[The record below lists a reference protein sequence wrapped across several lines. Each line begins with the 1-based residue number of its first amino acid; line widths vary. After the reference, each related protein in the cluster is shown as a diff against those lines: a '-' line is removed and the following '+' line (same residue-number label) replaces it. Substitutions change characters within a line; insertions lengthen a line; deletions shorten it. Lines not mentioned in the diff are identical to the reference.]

1 MNLLLLGPPGSGK
14 GTQAKR
20 LEEKYGLI
28 QLSTGEMLRAAA
40 KAGSETGKKAEAI
53 MKTGKLVPDEVVIAI
68 IAERIDQPDCK
79 RGFVLDG
86 FPRTT
91 AQAEA
96 LDRMLAQKHLT
107 LDHVIE
113 LKVDEAVIAR
123 RIVGRYS
130 CANCG
135 AGYHDEFQKPK
146 TPGVC
151 DVCGGTNFT
160 RRADDSAETVASRLA
175 AYRASTAPILPY
187 YARKSVLKRVDGM
200 APIDQVTKEIEAILE
215 GRDGRMRS

>member
-1 MNLLLLGPPGSGK
+1 MNLLLLGPPGSGN

-20 LEEKYGLI
+20 LEEKYGLV

-113 LKVDEAVIAR
+113 LKVDEAAITR

-151 DVCGGTNFT
+151 DVCGGTSFT

-175 AYRASTAPILPY
+175 AYHASTAPIRPY
-187 YARKSVLKRVDGM
+187 YARKSVLKQVDGM
-200 APIDQVTKEIEAILE
+200 APIDRVTKEIEAIL
-215 GRDGRMRS
+215 GRGVKGA

>member
-107 LDHVIE
+107 LAHVIE
-113 LKVDEAVIAR
+113 LKVDEAVITR
-123 RIVGRYS
+123 RIVGRYN

-135 AGYHDEFQKPK
+135 AGYHDEFQRP
-146 TPGVC
+146 TREGVC
-151 DVCGGTNFT
+151 DVCGGTSFT
-160 RRADDSAETVASRLA
+160 RRPDDNEATVKARLA
-175 AYRASTAPILPY
+175 VYRANTAPILPY
-187 YARKSVLKRVDGM
+187 YEQRSVLKRVDGM

-215 GRDGRMRS
+215 GA

>member
-40 KAGSETGKKAEAI
+40 KAGSEIGKKAEAI

-96 LDRMLAQKHLT
+96 LDRMLAQKRLT

-113 LKVDEAVIAR
+113 LKVDEAVITR
-123 RIVGRYS
+123 RIVGRYN

-135 AGYHDEFQKPK
+135 AGYHDEFQRP
-146 TPGVC
+146 TREGVC
-151 DVCGGTNFT
+151 DVCGGTSFT
-160 RRADDSAETVASRLA
+160 RRPDDNEATVKARLA
-175 AYRASTAPILPY
+175 VYRANTAPILPY
-187 YARKSVLKRVDGM
+187 YEQRSVLKRVDGM

-215 GRDGRMRS
+215 GK